1 MTRSRTKKPKEP
13 EQFRAQLMLQIAA
26 GRYFRPGVALNEHIH
41 RRTLHTN
48 VWLADESPF
57 ELPVGRLTGGTER
70 HEVNTAF
77 LEAVDK
83 LEAVRPDGS
92 DEFMIATGGDEIIDD
107 IAYVLTF
114 SLNATFSRNG
124 DVVRR
129 LVPHDGTPSQ
139 RGSGAALFPRLFDPR
154 LVVQPQEM
162 QSAGDFMSDLIQLGR
177 EDFARAMRVIRRTV
191 DATRRATDDPTGAY
205 TDLIAALESLSDET
219 LARPTTWARYD
230 PRKRKILEPVLRKLE
245 PTVADE
251 MRSALLAADHAGA
264 ARQFVAS
271 TLARISPEYYRME
284 AASALRPPRSADVEE
299 MLRIGYNIRSR
310 RSHALED
317 LGQEAWVF
325 SDGAEVAYA
334 PGFDRIFTL
343 AGLWRLVRHIVRQ
356 YVATAPKVADEAW
369 DYRMA
374 LPGIINAKLAPRLWV
389 GGTLEAPHALE
400 RLNGVVEALIAWHAG
415 GRSADAGFDL
425 SQVAATVERVVPGLP
440 DSDAKTAL
448 VAIHRLWHEWTD
460 PTVHTPEAIAFAESY
475 APVLREPSPIAFTVC
490 VLSGFSARAWTTQEW
505 MDMASARRAAR
516 LTGKEAPLPG
526 VIDALIQLKAA
537 DRLAADGRHA
547 DAIACVSCAV
557 EEVPGNEMLLAWE
570 QRLLAGDR
578 DLAFDVNRFMFG
590 RPVAEPEPEEV

>member
-1 MTRSRTKKPKEP
+1 MTRSRGKKPKEP

-26 GRYFRPGVALNEHIH
+26 GRYFRQGVDLNEHVH

-48 VWLADESPF
+48 AWLADEGPF

-70 HEVNTAF
+70 DEVNTAF
-77 LEAVDK
+77 VEAVDK
-83 LEAVRPDGS
+83 LEAMRPDGS
-92 DEFMIATGGDEIIDD
+92 NDFMIATGGNELIDD

-114 SLNATFSRNG
+114 ALNATFSRDG
-124 DVVRR
+124 DAVRR
-129 LVPHDGTPSQ
+129 LVPHEGTTGQ

-162 QSAGDFMSDLIQLGR
+162 RCAIEFMSDLIRLGR

-205 TDLIAALESLSDET
+205 TDLIAALESLSDKA
-219 LARPTTWARYD
+219 LAAPTTWARYD
-230 PRKRKILEPVLRKLE
+230 PRKRRILEPVLAKLE
-245 PTVADE
+245 PAVADE
-251 MRSALLAADHAGA
+251 MRAALLDADHAGA

-284 AASALRPPRSADVEE
+284 ATATLSPPRSADVEE
-299 MLRIGYNIRSR
+299 MLRVGYNIRSR

-374 LPGIINAKLAPRLWV
+374 LPGIITAQLAPQLWV
-389 GGTLEAPHALE
+389 GDNLDASHALT
-400 RLNGVVEALIAWHAG
+400 RLNGVADALIAWQAA
-415 GRSADAGFDL
+415 GRSTDAGFDL
-425 SQVAATVERVVPGLP
+425 AQVAATIEQVVPGIP
-440 DSDAKTAL
+440 ESDSKAAL

-460 PTVHTPEAIAFAESY
+460 PKTHKPEGITFAQTH
-475 APVLREPSPIAFTVC
+475 APMLSEPSPIAFTVS
-490 VLSGFSARAWTTQEW
+490 VLSNFAPRDWTTQEW
-505 MDMASARRAAR
+505 MDMATARRAAR
-516 LTGKEAPLPG
+516 LTGKEAPIPAK
-526 VIDALIQLKAA
+526 IDALIQLEAA
-537 DRLAADGRHA
+537 DRLEADGRHA
-547 DAIACVSCAV
+547 EAIVCASYAV
-557 EEVPGNEMLLAWE
+557 EEVPGDEMLLAWE
-570 QRLLAGDR
+570 QRLLAGDH
-578 DLAFDVNRFMFG
+578 DPAFDVHRFLFG
-590 RPVAEPEPEEV
+590 LPGSESEPGRD